1 MRYSQLARTAVQAVF
16 GNGLRSALTMLG
28 LVIGISSV
36 IILVGIGDG
45 TNRQVSEKM
54 KALGGDAL
62 SAYLFD
68 GDMGYNDLS
77 GMNDLGAVDGVAPSK
92 SLMKKL
98 SVGTTVANK
107 AFVEA
112 TDEHY
117 LHVRNLKLQEGRN
130 LSAVDR
136 ENRSKVIVLGS
147 DVAKTLLGSADG
159 AVGRTV
165 KLDGDE
171 FTVVGVLQ
179 NQGQSMGL
187 NTGNVALVPFST
199 AVSMGESGTITSFYA
214 KARGEDAIEAA
225 KGEIGSYLTGT
236 VHIPPGR
243 FDIISQDEM
252 LRAGNEIDGT
262 MTLLLAGIA
271 GISASR
277 KLWARAAST
286 SSCSFC
292 SKPSCSALSE
302 AFWASRRA
310 SRWDCSWAPWGWR
323 SWCRG
328 AWWRLPLQQLR
339 PSAWCS
345 ASSPPTG
352 RPARTPS
359 RLCAPNK
366 LRRPIAYKS
375 PRLARTVSFPMHATT
390 SYSTGEE
397 GVEKEILSQFLL
409 PSITLCYHIRRCL
422 KQYIGLWLSLVERC
436 VRDAEAAGSNPVNPT
451 RNCRSAVRG

>member
-147 DVAKTLLGSADG
+147 DVARTLLG
-159 AVGRTV
+159 
-165 KLDGDE
+165 
-171 FTVVGVLQ
+171 
-179 NQGQSMGL
+179 
-187 NTGNVALVPFST
+187 
-199 AVSMGESGTITSFYA
+199 
-214 KARGEDAIEAA
+214 
-225 KGEIGSYLTGT
+225 
-236 VHIPPGR
+236 
-243 FDIISQDEM
+243 
-252 LRAGNEIDGT
+252 
-262 MTLLLAGIA
+262 
-271 GISASR
+271 
-277 KLWARAAST
+277 
-286 SSCSFC
+286 
-292 SKPSCSALSE
+292 
-302 AFWASRRA
+302 
-310 SRWDCSWAPWGWR
+310 
-323 SWCRG
+323 
-328 AWWRLPLQQLR
+328 
-339 PSAWCS
+339 
-345 ASSPPTG
+345 
-352 RPARTPS
+352 
-359 RLCAPNK
+359 
-366 LRRPIAYKS
+366 
-375 PRLARTVSFPMHATT
+375 
-390 SYSTGEE
+390 
-397 GVEKEILSQFLL
+397 
-409 PSITLCYHIRRCL
+409 
-422 KQYIGLWLSLVERC
+422 
-436 VRDAEAAGSNPVNPT
+436 
-451 RNCRSAVRG
+451 

>member
-147 DVAKTLLGSADG
+147 DVARTLLGSADG

-236 VHIPPGR
+236 AHIPPGR

-271 GISASR
+271 GISLVVAGIGVMNVMLVSVTER
-277 KLWARAAST
+277 TREIGIKKALGARRFDILVQFLLEALVLSIIGGVLGIAAGI
-286 SSCSFC
+286 
-292 SKPSCSALSE
+292 AL
-302 AFWASRRA
+302 
-310 SRWDCSWAPWGWR
+310 DCSWAPWGWR

-328 AWWRLPLQQLR
+328 AWWRLPLQQPR

-375 PRLARTVSFPMHATT
+375 PRLARTV
-390 SYSTGEE
+390 
-397 GVEKEILSQFLL
+397 L
-409 PSITLCYHIRRCL
+409 PQH
-422 KQYIGLWLSLVERC
+422 
-436 VRDAEAAGSNPVNPT
+436 AAGPFAFRNSNM
-451 RNCRSAVRG
+451 RKFCSG